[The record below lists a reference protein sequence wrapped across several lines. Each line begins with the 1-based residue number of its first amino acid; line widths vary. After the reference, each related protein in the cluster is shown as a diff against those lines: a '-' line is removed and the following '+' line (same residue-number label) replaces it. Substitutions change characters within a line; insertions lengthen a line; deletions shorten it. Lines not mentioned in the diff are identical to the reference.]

1 MLVLAGDSL
10 RPTGFD
16 AILTEGGFRAVW
28 MEDPAEA
35 ESAAA
40 SGGFDAAVVALT
52 REPAP
57 DAPIL
62 RTLRLLRGAGLA
74 LLVYGEG
81 IGTWAVRARC
91 LPLLAGASELLDAG
105 RSGFAQEIRRWL
117 LTFRQARAQR
127 AQEERHLRDTM
138 SGLGLVAESPGMRQ
152 LCRNVLRIANFS
164 DLATLVTGETGTGK
178 ELVAQAIH
186 ALDPKRGPGPFVVL
200 NCAALTPSLAESE
213 LFGHRRGAFTGA
225 ERERPGLIRAAHGG
239 VLFLDEIGDLDLT
252 LQAKL
257 LRVLQA
263 NRVLRVGDE
272 QEVAV
277 SVRVIAATNR
287 DLRQMVEQRT
297 FRADLFHRL
306 NVLSLHLPPLR
317 ERPEDI
323 APLVRWILAR
333 HAHLRPGW
341 NLEVG
346 SDFIEALAS
355 APLPGNVRQLENL
368 VCQALVA
375 KDSDTPLHLNDLP
388 PEFWSQLTASA
399 AATEPP
405 VPPVAVAPAATGGVL
420 PDPIPNRETPWAHLL
435 DEHRGSLT
443 LCLQSCER
451 ALLAVALEHARG
463 NQAQT
468 ARLLGISARS
478 VYSKLRKY
486 RLRSRFG

>member
-1 MLVLAGDSL
+1 MILPGDFAWPSEL
-10 RPTGFD
+10 D
-16 AILTEGGFRAVW
+16 AILAECGFRAVA
-28 MEDPAEA
+28 MQNLAQA
-35 ESAAA
+35 ESAVA
-40 SGGFDAAVVALT
+40 SGGFDVAVVALT
-52 REPAP
+52 HAPAA
-57 DAPIL
+57 DAPVLRALRIL
-62 RTLRLLRGAGLA
+62 RRAGLA
-74 LLVYGEG
+74 LLVCGEG
-81 IGTWAVRARC
+81 TGAWAVRTRC

-105 RSGFAQEIRRWL
+105 RAGFAQDLRRWL
-117 LTFRQARAQR
+117 MASRQARAQR
-127 AQEERHLRDTM
+127 AQEERHLRETM
-138 SGLGLVAESPGMRQ
+138 SRLGLVAESPGMRQ
-152 LCRNVLRIANFS
+152 VCRTLLRLANFS

-186 ALDPKRGPGPFVVL
+186 ALDPKRAQGPFVVL

-239 VLFLDEIGDLDLT
+239 VLFLDEIGDLDLA

-272 QEVAV
+272 EEVAV

-341 NLEVG
+341 RPEVG
-346 SDFIEALAS
+346 ADFIEALAS

-375 KDSDTPLHLNDLP
+375 KDSDTPLHLNHLP
-388 PEFWSQLTASA
+388 PEFWSQLTGA
-399 AATEPP
+399 AATTEPP
-405 VPPVAVAPAATGGVL
+405 VPSVAVAPAASGGPE
-420 PDPIPNRETPWAHLL
+420 PDPPSTRETPWAHLL

-451 ALLAVALEHARG
+451 ALLAAALEHARG